1 MTDPLDAAKERLIKM
16 REKDIARMFRSGQLP
31 QIAAINAVLAV
42 LDEVP
47 IDAKPAGRAVVSD
60 DGKTIRLALYAKTGA
75 VAAVELD
82 PTRAIALAGKLI
94 DAALPKLA

>member
-60 DGKTIRLALYAKTGA
+60 DGKTIRLALYAETGA